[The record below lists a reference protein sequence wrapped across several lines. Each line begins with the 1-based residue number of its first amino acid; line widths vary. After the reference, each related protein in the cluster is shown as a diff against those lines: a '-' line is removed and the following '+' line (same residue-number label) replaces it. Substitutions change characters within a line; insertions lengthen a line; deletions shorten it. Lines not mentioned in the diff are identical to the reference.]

1 MSTLD
6 LAMNTVNIFMSRK
19 NKKRSIFDQLN
30 GKGKCWCFF
39 AQATRFRDLQDFGSG
54 SHSNIWFLGRV
65 DTNNKSD
72 TTGLKFKKEGVRKTC
87 LLNQEKAVN
96 PNIV

>member
-1 MSTLD
+1 MIVK
-6 LAMNTVNIFMSRK
+6 MK
-19 NKKRSIFDQLN
+19 NKKCSIFDQPN
-30 GKGKCWCFF
+30 GKVGIGVFF
-39 AQATRFRDLQDFGSG
+39 VQATRFRDLQDFGSG